1 MIKFITT
8 ISLALVLSVTSAMAD
23 VSVTKKGNEWQVNA
37 NDEPI
42 TSVLKTLGKQAGIK
56 ISGTNKL
63 IADPQ
68 ITGNWNG
75 PLEEVLARILRGTD
89 YATETATAKDGSQYI
104 VRLIVLSGEIGQS
117 PTPRTIQAARRMP
130 APPAAEQTEQLK
142 KDGARVTGL
151 LETKARV
158 VAGLPHS
165 SNNPVAEARTT
176 RAGGGNGITRNED
189 GSFDIDPETQ
199 ARLAEATRRAQAD
212 LQALVNALQ
221 QNEQGN

>member
-1 MIKFITT
+1 MIKFFSTIVIAIT
-8 ISLALVLSVTSAMAD
+8 LSITPAMAD
-23 VSVTKKGNEWQVNA
+23 VTVKKQDNGWQVTA
-37 NDEPI
+37 DAEPI
-42 TSVLKTLGKQAGIK
+42 TSVLEALGKQAGIK

-68 ITGNWNG
+68 ITGNWSG
-75 PLEEVLARILRGTD
+75 PLEDVLARILRGAD
-89 YATETATAKDGSQYI
+89 YATETAIAKDGSQYI
-104 VRLIVLSGEIGQS
+104 VRLIVLSGEIGQA
-117 PTPRTIQAARRMP
+117 PAPRAMQAARRLP
-130 APPAAEQTEQLK
+130 TPPTAEQTEQIK
-142 KDGARVTGL
+142 RDGARVTGL

-165 SNNPVAEARTT
+165 PSNPVAEARTT

-212 LQALVNALQ
+212 LQALVNALR
-221 QNEQGN
+221 QNEQDN